1 MRRAVG
7 LDLNGWHDF
16 AARER
21 DNDIDPDGEGPV
33 SVDGGIGG
41 VVVSHDGMT
50 VGGPQAILS
59 PIGRG
64 NGWSDIGAQKNR
76 RDLRAVWPALLAGV
90 AERAALGDLRFAVD
104 ALAVHAGTIG
114 LCMQDR
120 GEMAEA
126 AQQSLLNTLAGR
138 RRPAAT
144 LIWRSV
150 ALALAALDGPL
161 LPQAADGM
169 RLLCIAHAA
178 DGLEVQTLVVRALSD
193 HPGVLAPERPGPGRV
208 LCPQVGL
215 DRLLAEA
222 DAVVRAVNPHL
233 AERPTETP
241 RLPLA
246 LLLAENPQEEP
257 EVIRRDNSTWTL
269 AQPPNT
275 FRLPWSTLPAAPD
288 LAVADVVLLHSPLP
302 RRHRES
308 LIAWLGLEGGTL
320 HAMASDA
327 PAMGALYA
335 LRRIARGIP
344 HYLDRLDQVAL
355 AVLRQSGPV
364 FEDLIPRDATVPG
377 DREYVSDPIT
387 SMVWPAGTKTV
398 QFFVRKGDSNG
409 PYEIRKW
416 TTPELPAPEEN
427 EPLDIRLR
435 QKPAQG
441 WANLLITAPDWDLL
455 RRSPVRLEWSA
466 LEVDP
471 RTAEEVLE
479 SLRGPPPVVP
489 TPVHYP
495 AHIGLW
501 DGSLRRPGLRV
512 LLEELRQ
519 GGQRR
524 TNSLHNLANALGGA
538 SSLPSPDGNTSSRV
552 YAVSTDGTLPPDLD
566 AKTANLFEETISE
579 IADDL
584 MRRRRPGLGPAN
596 NDPLR
601 CLTWCFGRCPPA
613 VSQELVAVIR
623 LHEQGRSHPWLS
635 PAHAVVVVFQG
646 LGRVV
651 TDSALLQ
658 EMIPRL
664 ADGSTSRDRLGA
676 LAAMLSR
683 PDATPT
689 VLHQFGDAGVAAL
702 ASRLAETLDAVESG
716 RRFGVHLKYA
726 LLAVG
731 GLLRVRHLEPW
742 ALVAPVSPLADRL
755 AKRLETIAGRLEDPS
770 LSVRAAAAKRKSAE
784 EMSQI
789 LRGKGGR
796 PDILI
801 AVEALPEE

>member
-21 DNDIDPDGEGPV
+21 DEDTDPDGEGPV
-33 SVDGGIGG
+33 FVDGGFGSVI
-41 VVVSHDGMT
+41 VSHDRMT

-64 NGWSDIGAQKNR
+64 NGWSDIGAQKKR
-76 RDLRAVWPALLAGV
+76 RDLRALWPVLLAGS
-90 AERAALGDLRFAVD
+90 ADPD
-104 ALAVHAGTIG
+104 ALRVLSVAVEAIAVHAATIG
-114 LCMQDR
+114 LCMPDR
-120 GEMAEA
+120 SEMAEA
-126 AQQSLLNTLAGR
+126 GQQSLLRALAGP
-138 RRPAAT
+138 RRPRAT

-150 ALALAALDGPL
+150 ALALAALDGGL

-169 RLLCIAHAA
+169 RVLCIAHTA

-193 HPGVLAPERPGPGRV
+193 HPGIVAPERAGPGRV
-208 LCPQVGL
+208 LCPEVGL
-215 DRLLAEA
+215 DRLLGEA
-222 DAVVRAVNPHL
+222 NALVRAANPHL
-233 AERPTETP
+233 AERPAETP

-246 LLLAENPQEEP
+246 LLLADNLHDEP
-257 EVIRRDNSTWTL
+257 EVIRRDNGTWTL
-269 AQPPNT
+269 AQPPAA
-275 FRLPWSTLPAAPD
+275 FCLPWSALPIAPD
-288 LAVADVVLLHSPLP
+288 LPDADAVLLHSPLP
-302 RRHRES
+302 PRHREG
-308 LIAWLGLEGGTL
+308 LIAWLGLGGKTL
-320 HAMASDA
+320 QAMAPNA
-327 PAMGALYA
+327 PALGALRA
-335 LRRIARGIP
+335 MQRMARRIP

-364 FEDLIPRDATVPG
+364 FEDLIPPHATVPG
-377 DREYVSDPIT
+377 NQEYESNPIT
-387 SMVWPAGTKTV
+387 SMIWPEGTKAV
-398 QFFVRKGDSNG
+398 QFFVRKGDRNG

-416 TTPELPAPEEN
+416 TTPELSAPETN

-435 QKPAQG
+435 QQPAQG
-441 WANLLITAPDWDLL
+441 WAKLLITALDWDLL
-455 RRSPVRLEWSA
+455 RRAPIRLEWSA
-466 LEVDP
+466 LEMDP

-501 DGSLRRPGLRV
+501 DGSLRGPGLRV

-524 TNSLHNLANALGGA
+524 ANSLHNLANALG
-538 SSLPSPDGNTSSRV
+538 STYSLPTPDGNSSSRV
-552 YAVSTDGTLPPDLD
+552 YAVGTDGTLPSELD
-566 AKTANLFEETISE
+566 AKTADLLKETISE

-601 CLTWCFGRCPPA
+601 CLTWCFGLCPPA
-613 VSQELVAVIR
+613 IIQELAAVVR
-623 LHEQGRSHPWLS
+623 LHEQGRTHPWLS

-646 LGRVV
+646 LGRVA
-651 TDSALLQ
+651 TDPALLQ
-658 EMIPRL
+658 EMIPGL

-683 PDATPT
+683 PEATPT
-689 VLHQFGDAGVAAL
+689 VLHELGEAGVAAL
-702 ASRLAETLDAVESG
+702 ASRLLETLDALG
-716 RRFGVHLKYA
+716 REHKFGVHLKYT
-726 LLAVG
+726 LLAVA

-742 ALVAPVSPLADRL
+742 ALVAPANPRADQLAN
-755 AKRLETIAGRLEDPS
+755 RLESIAGRLGEPS
-770 LSVRAAAAKRKSAE
+770 LRVRAAEAKRKSAE
-784 EMSQI
+784 EVSQI

-801 AVEALPEE
+801 SLEALPEE